1 MEDIQFLNFLALEIT
16 KINRQSIDI
25 LEKEYKIKELLKDIE
40 GKIVIKKCIVDGVE
54 RISRVDLEPKTVSL
68 FEEFNFAE
76 LSQKCQL
83 FSKLYAAYLLCNQTG
98 NPKELYKTLLEYERV
113 THYPITKCSPH
124 DKEWMMVE
132 ASVILDSTLV
142 QPQSTSQSSP
152 DNELVK
158 VIKKVFPEAQVK
170 QWF

>member
-1 MEDIQFLNFLALEIT
+1 MTDIEIL
-16 KINRQSIDI
+16 QSASESIFQI
-25 LEKEYKIKELLKDIE
+25 LHSSSTVDEKEQQIRELTSDIE
-40 GKIVIKKCIVDGVE
+40 GELLIEKSSYSGCSW
-54 RISRVDLEPKTVSL
+54 ISAIRLKAKTVNL

-76 LSQKCQL
+76 LSLKCQL
-83 FSKLYAAYLLCNQTG
+83 FSRLYTAYLLCKQTD
-98 NPKELYKTLLEYERV
+98 NPKELYKALLEYERV
-113 THYPITKCSPH
+113 THYPITKCCPS

-142 QPQSTSQSSP
+142 QPKSTSETSP

-170 QWF
+170 SWF